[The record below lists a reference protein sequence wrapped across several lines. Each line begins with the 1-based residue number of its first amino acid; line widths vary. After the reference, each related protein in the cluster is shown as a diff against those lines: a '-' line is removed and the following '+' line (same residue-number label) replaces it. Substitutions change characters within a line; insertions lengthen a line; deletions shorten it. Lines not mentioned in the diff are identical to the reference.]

1 MNDEKYL
8 GGYTPHWW
16 EAAKTS
22 RKLLH
27 EYNTIDPW
35 NIKRRDEIIKEL
47 FGSIG
52 DNFVIEPPFHC
63 DCGYNIHIGERFYA
77 NYNVQMLDGAKI
89 TIGDHALI
97 GPNVV
102 FAASSHVYHPEVRR
116 GANMGIKDEPITIGN
131 DVWIGANCVICMG
144 VTIGDGCVIGAGS
157 VVTRDIPPM
166 SIAAG
171 TPCKVIRPI
180 VDEDLNRW

>member
-1 MNDEKYL
+1 MDNQEYL
-8 GGYTPHWW
+8 GGYNQPWW
-16 EAAKTS
+16 EAAKQS

-27 EYNTIDPW
+27 EYNSIDPW
-35 NIKRRDEIIKEL
+35 NIKRRDDIIKEL
-47 FGSIG
+47 FAEIG
-52 DNFVIEPPFHC
+52 PDFVIEPPFHC
-63 DCGYNIHIGERFYA
+63 DCGYNIHIGKKFYA

-102 FAASSHVYHPEVRR
+102 FAASSHIYHPQPRR
-116 GANMGIKDEPITIGN
+116 GEQMGIKSEPITIGN